1 MSVNQVLKL
10 EMFAK
15 ATTNFVKEIDPEG
28 CLIPV
33 SRLNDSDKLV
43 PLSLIIRRKRFWFWQ
58 RPKYQSTDFTLS
70 DVLLGD
76 APINPVVLETDFL
89 KYAGKFGDS
98 VSGKVDGGVGS
109 ASLSV
114 EGKGSFKLQSSFG
127 SLKKQEV
134 KVEKLLHDSK
144 DRVLDLEH
152 SLVHQTLEKRNEAF
166 GILKERIVTTQ
177 QCSVT
182 EEVEEHGDCSG
193 LLAFFSNKIIKVS
206 VKENG
211 HAEQDTSVSLEIP
224 AHTVI
229 AYSIIELEVR
239 RNGQYELCL
248 QPDTSGGF
256 EVGSPIKANDAV
268 DGRVLKTAAH
278 CPVGTDGTPVLQ
290 TELEKLQAHFQQLA
304 DLPVETRSVLL
315 KLLLTIMLDRPAL
328 STLAC
333 GLEELCLGGT
343 ADLSELEG
351 SASLK
356 RAVQDFL
363 DLMLQFEGQNQNDG
377 QSGGPHASPS
387 VLTATLV
394 LVSAMAEMTD
404 AALNHLGYCS
414 PQLLQA
420 LQQLVHCLATGGE
433 LGLQNPALAPLF
445 EREEGYERAEQ
456 LFFCSSATL
465 RREDETLRAETGPQ
479 PEHRP
484 LVLCIAI
491 RGLASLGI

>member
-1 MSVNQVLKL
+1 
-10 EMFAK
+10 MFAK
-15 ATTNFVKEIDPEG
+15 ATSNFVKEIDPEG

-58 RPKYQSTDFTLS
+58 RPKYQPTDFTLS

-76 APINPVVLETDFL
+76 APIDPVILETDFL
-89 KYAGKFGDS
+89 KYAGTFGDS

-109 ASLSV
+109 ANLSV

-193 LLAFFSNKIIKVS
+193 LLGFFSRKIIKVS

-211 HAEQDTSVSLEIP
+211 HAEQDSSVSLEIP
-224 AHTVI
+224 AHTAI

-256 EVGSPIKANDAV
+256 EVGGPIKANDAV
-268 DGRVLKTAAH
+268 DGRVLKAAARR
-278 CPVGTDGTPVLQ
+278 PVSAAGTPVLQ

-304 DLPVETRSVLL
+304 DLPVETRSALL
-315 KLLLTIMLDRPAL
+315 KLLLAIMLDRPAL

-333 GLEELCLGGT
+333 GLEELCLGG
-343 ADLSELEG
+343 APDLSELES

-356 RAVQDFL
+356 QAVQDIL
-363 DLMLQFEGQNQNDG
+363 DLVLQSKVGQNQSDG
-377 QSGGPHASPS
+377 QSGGPHPSPS
-387 VLTATLV
+387 VLSATLV

-404 AALNHLGYCS
+404 AALIHLGYCS

-420 LQQLVHCLATGGE
+420 LQRLVHCLAAGGE
-433 LGLQNPALAPLF
+433 LGLQDPALAPLL
-445 EREEGYERAEQ
+445 EQEEAFERAEQ
-456 LFFCSSATL
+456 LFSCSSATL
-465 RREDETLRAETGPQ
+465 RREDQTLRAETRPQ